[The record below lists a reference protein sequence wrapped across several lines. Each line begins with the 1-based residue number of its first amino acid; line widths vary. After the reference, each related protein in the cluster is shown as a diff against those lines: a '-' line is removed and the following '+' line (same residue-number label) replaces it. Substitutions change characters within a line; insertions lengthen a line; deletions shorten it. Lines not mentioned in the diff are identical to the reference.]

1 MKHKDGLDIAAL
13 LLLLLVAIAAMAV
26 PVALT
31 QPALLAVPAVLVLIA
46 LCVVLYQRRRL
57 RAFLARQLCSTDFEN
72 SRIQYS
78 LANLPIPTVLVNDG
92 RILWYNQYFRQDVL
106 NDYDA
111 VTRPVNRVLPELDLA
126 VCSRPHGQD
135 LKVGERRFTAYAGSA
150 KGSRGASLVY
160 LINDTLYKETLD
172 EYNES
177 RPACLIIVIDSYD
190 ELFDDMKDSEQAKE
204 LEAINSLLE
213 RYIGRSTGFL
223 RKVTNSRYIAVVE
236 ESAGI
241 LFTMLAALRLKRS
254 WMYRKIQVLAIFDD
268 LDTILLMI
276 PLQILMIGLRWQ
288 LFVVVVIVFLLLW
301 LGWKKLSTYELRQ
314 DWWAILTYSVVV
326 FGVTQLVYLLSKY
339 YFGEEGSIHIEV
351 LLPAFVLGMVMKTR
365 HVESR
370 GERMA
375 ASGISFLFM
384 FLVGL
389 SMPLFIGMTAAT
401 GEAASS
407 VTGSQPMMSWGVI
420 AFHVVI
426 VSLLSNLGKLFPMF
440 FYRDRKLSERL
451 ALSIGMFTRGEVGA
465 GVIFIALGY
474 SLGGPALV
482 ISVLTLVLNLVL
494 TGIFVVWVKKL
505 ALRTYAPEEFDA
517 VSTIR

>member
-13 LLLLLVAIAAMAV
+13 LLLLLVAIAAMVV

-213 RYIGRSTGFL
+213 EYIGRSTAFCA
-223 RKVTNSRYIAVVE
+223 RSR
-236 ESAGI
+236 
-241 LFTMLAALRLKRS
+241 
-254 WMYRKIQVLAIFDD
+254 
-268 LDTILLMI
+268 
-276 PLQILMIGLRWQ
+276 
-288 LFVVVVIVFLLLW
+288 
-301 LGWKKLSTYELRQ
+301 
-314 DWWAILTYSVVV
+314 
-326 FGVTQLVYLLSKY
+326 
-339 YFGEEGSIHIEV
+339 
-351 LLPAFVLGMVMKTR
+351 
-365 HVESR
+365 
-370 GERMA
+370 
-375 ASGISFLFM
+375 
-384 FLVGL
+384 
-389 SMPLFIGMTAAT
+389 TAAT
-401 GEAASS
+401 SQWWRS
-407 VTGSQPMMSWGVI
+407 VTSAGCWRS
-420 AFHVVI
+420 
-426 VSLLSNLGKLFPMF
+426 
-440 FYRDRKLSERL
+440 
-451 ALSIGMFTRGEVGA
+451 ALTSSIRSVRCIPA
-465 GVIFIALGY
+465 G
-474 SLGGPALV
+474 
-482 ISVLTLVLNLVL
+482 
-494 TGIFVVWVKKL
+494 
-505 ALRTYAPEEFDA
+505 
-517 VSTIR
+517 